1 MLGLSLREEFRAA
14 RLKGTVVE
22 LTDDRSTGAV
32 QVSPA
37 QFLEITYPTLDVLKA
52 IEAVNEGQ
60 GRPVVII
67 GERGLGKSHILAV
80 LHHTMKDPN
89 AVAAWLASW
98 REAVAPSALK
108 AIKPRTTKMH
118 VITESLQNQRIRNL
132 WDLFADGHPA
142 AQFFEGSWGGRT
154 DVPSKETVIETLRKC
169 PTALILDEFQTWF
182 DGLTNTKAAPRQTW
196 NFNFIQ
202 ILSEVAATH
211 PELLVLVVSIR
222 NGETEAYRQIHR
234 VNPVLID
241 FKAGGQSD
249 RRRMLLHRLFGNR
262 RNIDLHSI
270 DALIANHFSEFVRL
284 TDVPPASR
292 SPRVAATSA

>member
-1 MLGLSLREEFRAA
+1 MLNLALRDEFRSA

-22 LTDDRSTGAV
+22 LMDDRYTGAV

-67 GERGLGKSHILAV
+67 GERGAGKSHILAV
-80 LHHTMKDPN
+80 LHHTMNDPG
-89 AVAAWLASW
+89 AVEAWLASW
-98 REAVAPSALK
+98 RDAIDPSTFG
-108 AIKPRTTKMH
+108 AIKPRTTRVH
-118 VITESLQNQRIRNL
+118 VITESLHNQRIKNL
-132 WDLFADGHPA
+132 WDLFTDGHPEA
-142 AQFFEGSWGGRT
+142 KFFEGSWGGRT
-154 DVPSKETVIETLRKC
+154 DVPPKGTLIETLRRC

-202 ILSEVAATH
+202 ILSEIAAAH

-222 NGETEAYRQIHR
+222 NGETEAYKQIHR
-234 VNPVLID
+234 VNPVQID
-241 FKAGGQSD
+241 FKAGGTPDRINAD
-249 RRRMLLHRLFGNR
+249 RRRMLLHRLFKNR
-262 RNIDLHSI
+262 RNIDPHSI
-270 DALIANHFSEFVRL
+270 DAIITNHFSEFVRL
-284 TDVPPASR
+284 ADVPAGPSQ
-292 SPRVAATSA
+292 